1 MMKAYIEQL
10 MDYNYWANG
19 LILKYIE
26 KLSEDQFIEER
37 TAFGDSLKG
46 ILTHVLFGEQL
57 WLDRM
62 QGRKMTREAMI
73 KFFRPN
79 KYPTLKPM
87 ISDWFDL
94 ELSMRSY
101 MSDLNDSQLLST
113 FKYSRTDSVEYESR
127 RVDIFTQMVL
137 HGMQHRSECA
147 VILTNLG
154 HSPGN
159 IDYIVYLRG

>member
-1 MMKAYIEQL
+1 
-10 MDYNYWANG
+10 
-19 LILKYIE
+19 LILKYAE
-26 KLSEDQFIEER
+26 KLSEDQFVEEHEV
-37 TAFGDSLKG
+37 FGDSLKG

-62 QGRKMTREAMI
+62 QGRKMTREEMMA
-73 KFFRPN
+73 FFRPE
-79 KYPTLKPM
+79 KYPTLKSM

-94 ELSMRSY
+94 ELKMRSY
-101 MSDLNDSQLLST
+101 MSKLDEDQLLSN
-113 FKYSRTDSVEYESR
+113 FKYSRTDGVGFENR
-127 RVDIFTQMVL
+127 RVDIFTQLVL

-147 VILTNLG
+147 VILTNFG